1 METNNTPAAEQNRKY
16 APGTRILVQGHATKA
31 ENGLFQ
37 VLEPFIDQPNGDN
50 YFQWRRVA
58 KNGAVITNNNTP
70 NLRGGRFSWLEKH
83 AQIVAQ

>member
-1 METNNTPAAEQNRKY
+1 MDMETNNTPAAEQNRKY
-16 APGTRILVQGHATKA
+16 APEPASLFRGHATKA

-58 KNGAVITNNNTP
+58 KTA
-70 NLRGGRFSWLEKH
+70 R
-83 AQIVAQ
+83 